1 MLQIGNTLAN
11 PVWQALNTVQQHMNA
26 GNEQLAYFAP
36 EVAPFVGMPEWTEPS
51 LQLFESTLP
60 TARRFSLMQ
69 EESVTIPTSMLV
81 HFAAPLYQMICV
93 DFQPAFQG
101 HTLVPLTEEHL
112 PQMLELTALTKP
124 GPFFAQTIQ
133 FGGYVGVFDGDQLI
147 AMGGER
153 LKVPGYTE
161 VSAICTHPDYRGR
174 QLARH
179 ILSHVSQQIIHRGEV
194 PFLHSLT
201 TNEPALKV
209 YQQLGYRPNRHIYYA
224 IVEKQSL

>member
-1 MLQIGNTLAN
+1 MLQLGNTLAN
-11 PVWQALNTVQQHMNA
+11 PVWHALGTVQQHLNA
-26 GNEQLAYFAP
+26 GSQQLRFFAP
-36 EVAPFVGMPEWTEPS
+36 DVAPFAGMENWDAAALHHFEINIPTQRRMYLMQETPVIIPPS
-51 LQLFESTLP
+51 LQ
-60 TARRFSLMQ
+60 
-69 EESVTIPTSMLV
+69 V
-81 HFAAPLYQMICV
+81 HFTVPLYQMICV
-93 DFQPAFQG
+93 EFQPAFQE
-101 HTLVPLTEEHL
+101 HALEPLTEVHI

-124 GPFFAQTIQ
+124 GPFVAQTIQ

-161 VSAICTHPDYRGR
+161 VSAICTHPEYRGR

-209 YQQLGYRPNRHIYYA
+209 YQQLGYRLNRNIFFA
-224 IVEKQSL
+224 IVEKQTT